1 MNSNYKKSQFILG
14 NQVEFLRFMR
24 SRSPLFHLS
33 NLFFRDLHYA
43 VLEFLKSKKIIVRH
57 TEAEQI
63 AREIGLQFEKKN
75 ILKKLNAN
83 TWMLMYAEFSLK
95 KST

>member
-1 MNSNYKKSQFILG
+1 MNGEYKKSQFILG

-24 SRSPLFHLS
+24 SRAPLYHLS
-33 NLFFRDLHYA
+33 NLFFRDLQYA
-43 VLEFLKSKKIIVRH
+43 VMEFLKSKKMAVRH
-57 TEAEQI
+57 TEAEHI

-75 ILKKLNAN
+75 IVKKLNAN
-83 TWMLMYAEFSLK
+83 TWVLMYSEFSLK

>member
-1 MNSNYKKSQFILG
+1 MNVNYKKSQFILG

-24 SRSPLFHLS
+24 TRAPLFHLS
-33 NLFFRDLHYA
+33 NLFLRDLHYA
-43 VLEFLKSKKIIVRH
+43 VMEFLKSKKVTVRH

-63 AREIGLQFEKKN
+63 AREIALQFEKKN
-75 ILKKLNAN
+75 IVKKLNAN
-83 TWMLMYAEFSLK
+83 TWMLMYSEFSLK

>member
-1 MNSNYKKSQFILG
+1 MNGNYKKSQFILG

-43 VLEFLKSKKIIVRH
+43 VLEFLMTKKITVRH